1 MAAVASRERRKTAGK
16 RMTSLLGKAQE
27 EDDTFWGHDTWAEDD
42 SGNDSFHDSD
52 GDSAMKKDEFDSDF
66 DDSESD
72 HDEEELAAGADEEA
86 DLQKSERGA
95 NQRKNTYVDIKKAS
109 SGLIPTRRKGMKG
122 HKRIMGDGINAGI
135 VLNAPVAAMLVASVP
150 PNDPLL
156 AQQSLIPPTL
166 VSFPP
171 PKKVA
176 KTAPGAS
183 VKMTLA
189 STRQRRSAHAPRR
202 LREVRSTAPSD
213 LKRSSVGKSGTCGKS
228 ATSSKKSK
236 RRRYGQ
242 EELLLEAV
250 NETEPGNSRWLLA
263 RKRVQENS
271 EKDKDLMSMRNA
283 SRGKVVQKYHSRRGC
298 LITLT
303 FPEMDSVPEI
313 LTRSNVAVTK
323 PNPTYCVITGER
335 ARYRDP
341 LTNLGYLD
349 TAAFKELRR
358 RHREGVTL
366 DQRTVKKEDENL
378 TSTSED
384 TSGVKDDDKMD
395 IPDKRSSEIAKDA
408 AKSTTASEK
417 RAKENSFKSKTVTN
431 PESIVSTTTPLPIV
445 SATIQSSPNATKPK
459 SNGSS
464 HSDDMAS
471 SEGNLIENTP
481 ASPAT
486 QKATIKF
493 ESPPVS
499 PTRRASRRK
508 WKPSL
513 KLLDNIVAGDKTVE
527 AVSGAHTVRKEREG
541 NVEFIDEM
549 EEASKEVAELTTP
562 EKTEEASKTV
572 KKKATP
578 KVLAVKEVE
587 KPSTNGKAT
596 SAAPKNKK
604 TTKKEP
610 GKPPAV
616 TKAPS
621 LAATSTAK
629 KPSKKQQAPT
639 VPADVTSDAVTAE
652 KTKTENGKTESLEQK
667 TKTTTTS
674 SQPAD
679 IANKPEPIYM
689 VGPEDS
695 QGEGPRFVTQS
706 ELIMKAITTYSKF
719 QEERNHS

>member
-52 GDSAMKKDEFDSDF
+52 EDSAMKKDEFDSDF

-86 DLQKSERGA
+86 DLKKSERGA
-95 NQRKNTYVDIKKAS
+95 NQRKNTYVDIKKTS
-109 SGLIPTRRKGMKG
+109 SGLMPTKRKGMKG
-122 HKRIMGDGINAGI
+122 HKRIMGAGINAGI
-135 VLNAPVAAMLVASVP
+135 VLNAPMAAMLVASVP
-150 PNDPLL
+150 PTDPLL
-156 AQQSLIPPTL
+156 AQQSLPLTL
-166 VSFPP
+166 VQVSSLP

-176 KTAPGAS
+176 KTAAGAH
-183 VKMTLA
+183 VKTTLA
-189 STRQRRSAHAPRR
+189 STRERRSAHAPRR

-213 LKRSSVGKSGTCGKS
+213 LKQSSGGKSGISGKS

-250 NETEPGNSRWLLA
+250 NDTEPENARWLLA

-313 LTRSNVAVTK
+313 LTRPNVAVAK

-349 TAAFKELRR
+349 TAAFNELRR
-358 RHREGVTL
+358 RHREGEIL
-366 DQRTVKKEDENL
+366 DKRTVKKEDDNR
-378 TSTSED
+378 TSTASED
-384 TSGVKDDDKMD
+384 VSGVAEDDKMD
-395 IPDKRSSEIAKDA
+395 ITDNPSSEIAKDTA
-408 AKSTTASEK
+408 NSTTASDK
-417 RAKENSFKSKTVTN
+417 KTKESSSESNTVTHH
-431 PESIVSTTTPLPIV
+431 PESIVSAITTLPIV
-445 SATIQSSPNATKPK
+445 SAPKRASANATKPK
-459 SNGSS
+459 SNGAS
-464 HSDDMAS
+464 HSDDIS
-471 SEGNLIENTP
+471 NSESNLIENKP
-481 ASPAT
+481 ASSAT
-486 QKATIKF
+486 QKATIKS

-508 WKPSL
+508 WKPSI
-513 KLLDNIVAGDKTVE
+513 KMLDNIVTGDKMV
-527 AVSGAHTVRKEREG
+527 AAISGAHTVQMEREG
-541 NVEFIDEM
+541 NAECIEET
-549 EEASKEVAELTTP
+549 EEATKEEAELTTT
-562 EKTEEASKTV
+562 ENTEEAPKKV
-572 KKKATP
+572 NKKATP
-578 KVLAVKEVE
+578 PKVVADKEVD

-596 SAAPKNKK
+596 SAIPKTKK
-604 TTKKEP
+604 TSKKETR
-610 GKPPAV
+610 KPPTV
-616 TKAPS
+616 TKAPAS
-621 LAATSTAK
+621 RAATSRTK
-629 KPSKKQQAPT
+629 KPSKKQQAPA
-639 VPADVTSDAVTAE
+639 VPANVTSDAVTAD
-652 KTKTENGKTESLEQK
+652 KEQK
-667 TKTTTTS
+667 TTTAS
-674 SQPAD
+674 SRPAD
-679 IANKPEPIYM
+679 VANKSEPIYM
-689 VGPEDS
+689 VPPEDS

-706 ELIMKAITTYSKF
+706 ELIMEAITTYSKH
-719 QEERNHS
+719 QEERKT